1 MIKKR
6 FPAIDYFRGFILVL
20 LAAESAGVYSKL
32 QDLFPHSFVVQQF
45 FHASW
50 EGLHFLDLFQPGFMM
65 IAGSALYFSTYKRID
80 EGASYAELWPKV
92 LKRSFLLLFFG
103 IILICVHRGEMVFEL
118 WNVLCQLAFTTLITF
133 ALLRFSIP
141 LQLAA
146 SLFLLLLSHSL
157 YVFTDIPGFD
167 QAYTPDKNFGSYID
181 MLLMGKLSSGHW
193 IAMNAIPTAAHTIWG
208 ALIGRLIHR
217 TSPPR
222 TVLRTL
228 IGLGLLGIIVGY
240 GLDLAG
246 LPIIKRTAT
255 LSFTVASAGWVTLM
269 MALFYANWIHDDKP
283 RFQLPAYLNSMGNNS
298 IFIYLFFETL
308 VPQWLTKTT
317 YVFVGFA
324 AKLSQIPSDWAQV
337 INAFVALAIVIKV
350 ASFLDSKKIYWKL

>member
-1 MIKKR
+1 
-6 FPAIDYFRGFILVL
+6 
-20 LAAESAGVYSKL
+20 
-32 QDLFPHSFVVQQF
+32 
-45 FHASW
+45 
-50 EGLHFLDLFQPGFMM
+50 MM

-157 YVFTDIPGFD
+157 YVFTDIPGYD

-181 MLLMGKLSSGHW
+181 MLFMGKLSSGHW

-283 RFQLPAYLNSMGNNS
+283 RFQ
-298 IFIYLFFETL
+298 TL

>member
-6 FPAIDYFRGFILVL
+6 FPAVDYFRGFILVL
-20 LAAESAGVYSKL
+20 LAAEGAGVYSEL
-32 QDLFPHSFVVQQF
+32 NNLFPDSFVVNQF
-45 FHASW
+45 FHATW

-65 IAGSALYFSTYKRID
+65 IAGAALYFSTYKRLD
-80 EGASYAELWPKV
+80 EGATYPMLWPKV
-92 LKRSFLLLFFG
+92 LKRAFLLLFFG
-103 IILICVHRGEMVFEL
+103 IILICVHRREMVFEL
-118 WNVLCQLAFTTLITF
+118 WNVLCQLAFTTIITF

-146 SLFLLLLSHSL
+146 SLLLLLLSHSL

-167 QAYTPDKNFGSYID
+167 QAYTPDKNFGSYVD
-181 MLLMGKLSSGHW
+181 LLLMGKLSQGHW
-193 IAMNAIPTAAHTIWG
+193 IAMNAIPTTAHTIWG

-217 TSPPR
+217 TSPTK

-255 LSFTVASAGWVTLM
+255 LSFTIASAGWVTLL
-269 MALFYANWIHDDKP
+269 MALFYANWMDEKP
-283 RFQLPAYLNSMGNNS
+283 RFQLPNYLNAMGNNS

-317 YVFVGFA
+317 YVFVGFLA
-324 AKLSQIPSDWAQV
+324 QLSHIPSEWAHV
-337 INAFVALAIVIKV
+337 INAFIVLAIVLRV
-350 ASFLDSKKIYWKL
+350 ATFLDNKKIYWKL